1 MSKTIELR
9 TVLREQL
16 LQACAQVHY
25 TENLL
30 DDDAAPQYPYCIFS
44 AREIDKTDCMI
55 LGEVEV
61 NVVDLGPDTAQAERI
76 ADEIQQKLDHF
87 CHLGKAVGFWLYPG
101 IRQPVQDENKRLIR
115 RRLTFELHLMER
127 S

>member
-1 MSKTIELR
+1 MSKTTELR
-9 TVLREQL
+9 TVLRELL
-16 LQACAQVHY
+16 LQSCARVHY

-30 DDDAAPQYPYCIFS
+30 DDDAAPQYPYCIYS
-44 AREIDKTDCMI
+44 TREIDKTDSMI
-55 LGEVEV
+55 LGELEV
-61 NVVDLGPDTAQAERI
+61 NVVDFGPDTAQAERI
-76 ADEIQQKLDHF
+76 ADEIQQRLDHL
-87 CHLGKAVGFWLYPG
+87 CHLGKEVGFWLYPG